1 MASQSGLTLPTV
13 LSSVVAHPLSQQQ
26 LDDSQ
31 SEVSS
36 ALTDL
41 DAYHDLWEVSDKM
54 LDYYTP
60 TELPDPTHNILVT
73 FRQMLSHQGATAL
86 MSDIKTIGRD
96 QVQLKSFSRYLVNT
110 ILKPMKLA
118 GIVRSATSSEASPN
132 PAAAASIAQLAAS
145 VQPSDRNQ
153 QSTLKSICLKR
164 DGYRCAFSHLYDIT
178 NARGGR
184 VVPPVGALTSH
195 TQLCHIL
202 PLALRMFDNASPVAR
217 DAVARVWHAL
227 YRYFPELEG
236 KIGPDTL
243 NQHENLITFE
253 ITVHLHYDSHWLA
266 FDPIPGRPNKYE
278 IHQMSGWPVSH
289 QPPEGHRKVMT
300 LVSSDNSIPLPKP
313 EFFRVHYRIAKILYV
328 SGIGARIEAE
338 IEDSQSDPENLSP
351 DGSTDLESI
360 LFRKMLINV

>member
-110 ILKPMKLA
+110 ILKPSKSFL
-118 GIVRSATSSEASPN
+118 VPSSNVATQGNFVHQLGNSSE
-132 PAAAASIAQLAAS
+132 IAS
-145 VQPSDRNQ
+145 VR
-153 QSTLKSICLKR
+153 
-164 DGYRCAFSHLYDIT
+164 
-178 NARGGR
+178 
-184 VVPPVGALTSH
+184 
-195 TQLCHIL
+195 
-202 PLALRMFDNASPVAR
+202 
-217 DAVARVWHAL
+217 
-227 YRYFPELEG
+227 
-236 KIGPDTL
+236 
-243 NQHENLITFE
+243 
-253 ITVHLHYDSHWLA
+253 
-266 FDPIPGRPNKYE
+266 
-278 IHQMSGWPVSH
+278 
-289 QPPEGHRKVMT
+289 
-300 LVSSDNSIPLPKP
+300 
-313 EFFRVHYRIAKILYV
+313 
-328 SGIGARIEAE
+328 
-338 IEDSQSDPENLSP
+338 
-351 DGSTDLESI
+351 
-360 LFRKMLINV
+360 